1 MNEEYHLL
9 FMNCVHALFKFC
21 CNNLSWINKMC
32 IFLTKMLIKKSTK
45 KQLFKETSTFCITT
59 YDKTH
64 VQYVPKTMS
73 NYRRLSHNIDKQR
86 CRNIWKP
93 SINAS

>member
-1 MNEEYHLL
+1 MIKLTERYYFLPKIFKRVMNEEYHVL

-32 IFLTKMLIKKSTK
+32 NFLTKMHINRSTK

-59 YDKTH
+59 YDKNTCTVCAKNH
-64 VQYVPKTMS
+64 V
-73 NYRRLSHNIDKQR
+73 
-86 CRNIWKP
+86 
-93 SINAS
+93 